1 MNRRTALIFYVIS
14 AYVVLQFVWW
24 GYHLI
29 ELTNELAK
37 ESSFVESRVT
47 MILGEGFVFLLLL
60 LLGVW
65 QIRRSIR
72 KELKLT
78 ERQNNF
84 LLSVTH
90 ELKTPL
96 AANKLYLQTLLKRNL
111 DKDKQ
116 VEFLTKA
123 IEENARLDDMINNIL
138 NASQLENKALHLQK
152 EDVNL
157 TKLINE
163 ITTRHNSI
171 SDSKR
176 VFSSVKTEINVF
188 IDRFIVETIL
198 NNLVENALKYSGE
211 KELVEIYA
219 STSASGLEFGVKD
232 DGIGISRED
241 KSAIFNKFFRVGNE
255 EVRTK
260 NGTGLGL
267 FIVAEL
273 VKIHLGTIACGDNSP
288 KGTNFQIKLKN
299 G

>member
-14 AYVVLQFVWW
+14 AYVMLQFVWW
-24 GYHLI
+24 GYHII
-29 ELTNELAK
+29 ELTNELAE
-37 ESSFVESRVT
+37 ESSSVESRVT
-47 MILGEGFVFLLLL
+47 MIIGEGFVFLLLL

-65 QIRRSIR
+65 QIRRAIR

-116 VEFLTKA
+116 IELLTKA

-138 NASQLENKALHLQK
+138 NASQLENNALHLQK
-152 EDVNL
+152 EEVNL
-157 TKLINE
+157 TNLINE
-163 ITTRHNSI
+163 IAARHNSI
-171 SDSKR
+171 SDSTR
-176 VFSSVKTEINVF
+176 VFSNVKTEINIF

-198 NNLVENALKYSGE
+198 NNLVENALKYSDE
-211 KELVEIYA
+211 KERVEIYA
-219 STSASGLEFGVKD
+219 GKSTSGVEFGVKD
-232 DGIGISRED
+232 HGIGISRED

-260 NGTGLGL
+260 KGTGLGL

-273 VKIHLGTIACGDNSP
+273 VKIHRGTIACGDNLP